1 MKNAW
6 IAFTFLLMIA
16 CTGSQSGSEEKAL
29 LSPQEFQDQFKP
41 GVTII
46 DVRTEEE
53 FTQGSLPNSLNIDF
67 KNPEFRQN
75 ISILDKDKTY
85 LLYCASGARS
95 GKALEIMKEEG
106 FKNVFALEGGLNAWQ
121 AAGMPMN

>member
-16 CTGSQSGSEEKAL
+16 CTSSQSGSEEKAL

-53 FTQGSLPNSLNIDF
+53 FTHGSLPNSLNIDF

>member
-1 MKNAW
+1 MKYGWMAL
-6 IAFTFLLMIA
+6 TFFFLTA
-16 CTGSQSGSEEKAL
+16 CGGKQSESTEKVL
-29 LSPQEFQDQFKP
+29 LSPQEFQNQFKP
-41 GVTII
+41 GVIII

-67 KNPEFRQN
+67 KNPEFIKN
-75 ISILDKDKTY
+75 ISILDKDKIY

-95 GKALEIMKEEG
+95 GRALELMRQEG
-106 FKNVFALEGGLNAWQ
+106 FKNVYALEGGLNAWQ